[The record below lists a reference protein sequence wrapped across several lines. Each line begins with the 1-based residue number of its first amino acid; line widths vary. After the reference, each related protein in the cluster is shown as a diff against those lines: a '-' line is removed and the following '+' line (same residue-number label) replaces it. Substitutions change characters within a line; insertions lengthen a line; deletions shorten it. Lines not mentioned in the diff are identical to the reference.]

1 MHIFVEVIGWIGAL
15 ALLAA
20 YFLAARGIYPTDT
33 WQSLWLNVVGAIFL
47 AVIAFVKGVFPS
59 VALNVVW
66 IGIGINALVKLRHK
80 QVANRGEAAHLDA
93 QEVPPVHGN

>member
-33 WQSLWLNVVGAIFL
+33 WQSLWLNIIGAIFL

-66 IGIGINALVKLRHK
+66 IGIGINALAKLRQK
-80 QVANRGEAAHLDA
+80 QVSNRGEVVAP
-93 QEVPPVHGN
+93 EHGN

>member
-1 MHIFVEVIGWIGAL
+1 MHIFIEVIGWVGAL

-33 WQSLWLNVVGAIFL
+33 WQSLWLNVIGAIFL
-47 AVIAFVKGVFPS
+47 AIIAFVKGVFPS

-66 IGIGINALVKLRHK
+66 IGIGINALIKLRVK
-80 QVANRGEAAHLDA
+80 QVAIRGEVLRGDSP
-93 QEVPPVHGN
+93 EIPPVHGN